1 MSEEY
6 LSRSEI
12 LKLIAEKKITAKEGL
27 RLLKET
33 KPWNEVQNQDSPSV
47 TKTFQPCW
55 EKSEISNEIT
65 NSETQDNTLLNN
77 MILFDYNGDIRN
89 AFIADPE
96 LEASPVILVT
106 PGEKFYK
113 FDAYTYEINPSE
125 KEDYN
130 RLFENLLE
138 EDILP
143 ERIVHLWAKTQFP
156 AAETGITHQLLVS
169 FYSLLFI
176 TQALLQLKIKN
187 QLRLL
192 FFYESQGKNEPLSA
206 AISGFAKTIYLENP
220 NYTFKVIA
228 VVQEATEE
236 DSVPQKENDKLNA
249 RLKMITRELISS
261 QKETEI
267 SYHAGNRYKR
277 KFQEIQ
283 LPPLQEDQLQ
293 IKQQGTYLITGGT
306 GGIGMI
312 IARYLAEYF
321 QGNLILTGRS
331 ILSALKKQELE
342 ELKRLGA
349 DVIYLRADVSKK
361 DDVNYLLEEG
371 TSKFGPI
378 NGIFHCAGVF
388 QDTLALNKQQET
400 IEEVFGPKIYGSIYI
415 SERLKSY
422 PVDFLVF
429 FSGLAGIFGNVG
441 QIDYSYANAFQ
452 DHYAGYLKKEL
463 PDTRIR
469 AINWPLWENGGMQI
483 EKQQKEWLW
492 ENYGLQAIGN
502 EKGMEVLLRALNSP
516 YEQIIVVQTE
526 KDKLEIIDGLLK
538 GAVKEADSAKTDLVT
553 TPADLSE
560 VTENYLKKILSKELK
575 LAESSFISTEP
586 WEKYGIN
593 SMSIV
598 KMTNKIEKDFGPVSK
613 TLFFEYQNLQELVQ
627 YFTESY
633 KEILLDKLLPNVQK
647 DSKPL
652 AGSSVQGKDTKEE
665 KRIGKNR
672 FFNVSAS
679 SNPERAIESNNKI
692 NSYKISSDSN
702 RNLINSYS
710 ESNCELTSKAPDI
723 PSVNPAVNSRIIN
736 NRNADDIAIIGI
748 SGKYPMAENLEEF
761 WENLKKGMDCITEI
775 PQERW
780 DYQKYY
786 NREKGIKDKAYS
798 KWGGFLSDYDMFD
811 PLFFGITPRDAEM
824 MDPQERL
831 FLEVTWQAMEDA
843 GYNLE
848 KLKGYEVGVYVGV
861 MYGHYQMFGAEETL
875 YGNPLALS
883 SSYASIA
890 NRVSYTLDLTGP
902 SIAIDTM
909 CSSSLTTIHFACES
923 IHSGECQM
931 AVAGGVNLT
940 IHPTKHQYLC
950 ANNFASTDGRCRSFG
965 EGGDGYVPGEGVGAL
980 ILKSLSQ
987 AEADGDHIYAVIKAS
1002 SINHGGRTNGYTV
1015 PNPKR
1020 QSELIAKTLEKAN
1033 INPRAISY
1041 LEAHGT
1047 GTSLGDPIEIT
1058 GLTKAFTKYT
1068 GEKQY
1073 CAIGSVKSNI
1083 GHGEAAA
1090 GIAGI
1095 TKIILQMKHKQLVP
1109 TLHSEATNPNIDFKN
1124 TPFYLQRG
1132 CSQWAQPAVEIEG
1145 EVKKCPRIA
1154 GISAFG
1160 AGGSNA
1166 HIILE
1171 EYTEK
1176 EPADEGT
1183 AKPQLIILS
1192 ARNKDRLKQYA
1203 KALCVYIENLNG
1215 KTEDGKSVLTQERN
1229 IHNLICGLTA
1239 QLLQVEALEVEKVGV
1254 LSELNL
1260 DIVKLNLLVERINQK
1275 LNIDV
1280 TVREV
1285 LENPTVDSIAAYLN
1299 DRYPNQIKNTGFLDE
1314 TQESDDTWTQPVK
1327 MREIAYT
1334 LQTGREEKDYR
1345 LAVIATDT
1353 KELHQKLIDFLKDR
1367 NENHSFVTGSIT
1379 EKKDISNKAFNAA
1392 HIEEGFQKED
1402 YMELAQRW
1410 VTGAKIDWNLFYAD
1424 KKPKALSLPTYPFE
1438 KKRYWYNSF
1447 QKKPETKER
1456 IPDERFLKERTP
1468 ADGTP
1473 FERILQE
1480 RTPADGISFERILQ
1494 ERTPA
1499 DEIPFERIL
1508 QERIPTERIPKE
1520 SSQVAKANT
1529 HNEIVSNG
1537 FEQELDFGYAES
1549 NYKGN
1554 EVSLQIIEESIAL
1567 ITMQDEKN
1575 RNMFAENLVL
1585 GLMAKFAQIK
1595 KDSRIKAIIV
1605 TGYENI
1611 FSMGGT
1617 QEQLL
1622 NIADQKN
1629 SFTDAPFLY
1638 RGLLEAPVPVITAI
1652 QGHAAGGGLLF
1663 GLFGDLV
1670 IMAKEGIYS
1679 AVFAKYGFT
1688 PGMGAT
1694 YILKE
1699 KFGINLS
1706 SEMMYTAKSY
1716 SGEELYQKGARV
1728 TFTKSRD
1735 VLKEAINI
1743 ARSLSEKPLITLK
1756 ILKSDLAGKILKEL
1770 PEYIRQE
1777 NLMHRQTFTKP
1788 EVKERIRH
1796 FYLEDKAFH
1805 TALKPEGDRME
1816 AEEKK
1821 SDFTADL
1828 GKMLEALEAGKI
1840 TPEEAVLFRHRVE
1853 RIRE

>member
-1 MSEEY
+1 MSEEK

-12 LKLIAEKKITAKEGL
+12 LKLIAEKKITSREGL
-27 RLLKET
+27 LLLKQN
-33 KPWNEVQNQDSPSV
+33 KPRDERQAPASSTL
-47 TKTFQPCW
+47 TKTFQSGWAKC
-55 EKSEISNEIT
+55 ELSQEIINPE
-65 NSETQDNTLLNN
+65 NRDNMSFNN
-77 MILFDYNGDIRN
+77 MILFDYNGDLRN

-96 LEASPVILVT
+96 LEASPLILVT

-125 KEDYN
+125 KEDYK
-130 RLFENLLE
+130 RFFENLLE
-138 EDILP
+138 EDIMP
-143 ERIVHLWAKTQFP
+143 ERIVHLWAKTQVP
-156 AAETGITHQLLVS
+156 VVETGISHQLEIS

-187 QLRLL
+187 QLKML
-192 FFYESQGKNEPLSA
+192 FLYNAQDKNEPFYA
-206 AISGFAKTIYLENP
+206 AMSGFAKTIQLENP
-220 NYTFKVIA
+220 NYILKVIA
-228 VVQEATEE
+228 AAKEREE
-236 DSVPQKENDKLNA
+236 GSASRKEKDKLKA
-249 RLKMITRELISS
+249 TLKVITRELISR

-267 SYHAGNRYKR
+267 KYYDGDRYMR
-277 KFQEIQ
+277 EYREIQ
-283 LPPLQEDQLQ
+283 LPPLQEGQPLL
-293 IKQQGTYLITGGT
+293 KQQGTYLITGGT

-321 QGNLILTGRS
+321 PGNIILTGRS
-331 ILSALKKQELE
+331 VLSALKKQELE
-342 ELKRLGA
+342 DLERLGA
-349 DVIYLRADVSKK
+349 AVIYLRADVSNKEEV
-361 DDVNYLLEEG
+361 DYLLEQG
-371 TSKFGPI
+371 TLKFGPI

-388 QDTLALNKQQET
+388 QDTLALNKQQEA

-422 PVDFLVF
+422 PVDFFVF
-429 FSGLAGIFGNVG
+429 FSGLASIFGNVG
-441 QIDYSYANAFQ
+441 QIDYAYANAFE
-452 DHYAGYLKKEL
+452 DHYARYLKKEL
-463 PDTRIR
+463 PGTRIR
-469 AINWPLWENGGMQI
+469 AINWPLWENGGMRI
-483 EKQQKEWLW
+483 EQQQKEWLE

-516 YEQIIVVQTE
+516 YEEVIVVQTE
-526 KDKLEIIDGLLK
+526 TAKLDIIEGLLK
-538 GAVKEADSAKTDLVT
+538 GAEMAPDSAKTDLVT
-553 TPADLSE
+553 TSAELGE
-560 VTENYLKKILSKELK
+560 ATENYLKKILAEELK
-575 LAESSFISTEP
+575 LAESCFISTEP

-627 YFTESY
+627 YFAESH
-633 KEILLDKLLPNVQK
+633 KEIILDKLVHNEQK
-647 DSKPL
+647 ASKPL
-652 AGSSVQGKDTKEE
+652 TASPLMGKDIKED
-665 KRIGKNR
+665 KKIGKNR
-672 FFNVSAS
+672 FFNVSPG
-679 SNPERAIESNNKI
+679 SNPERAREGNNKAK
-692 NSYKISSDSN
+692 NHK
-702 RNLINSYS
+702 
-710 ESNCELTSKAPDI
+710 
-723 PSVNPAVNSRIIN
+723 N
-736 NRNADDIAIIGI
+736 NTDIAIIGI

-761 WENLKKGMDCITEI
+761 WENLKTGRDCITEI

-780 DYQKYY
+780 DYQRYY
-786 NREKGIKDKAYS
+786 KKGKGIKDKAYS
-798 KWGGFLSDYDMFD
+798 KWGGFLADYDMFD

-843 GYNLE
+843 GYNLD

-875 YGNPLALS
+875 YGNPMALS

-890 NRVSYTLDLTGP
+890 NRVSYTLDFTGP

-980 ILKSLSQ
+980 LLKSLSQ

-1020 QSELIAKTLEKAN
+1020 QSELIVKTLEKAQ

-1073 CAIGSVKSNI
+1073 CAIGSVKSNV

-1095 TKIILQMKHKQLVP
+1095 TKILLQMKHKQLVP
-1109 TLHSEATNPNIDFKN
+1109 TLHSEITNPNINFEN
-1124 TPFYLQRG
+1124 TPFYLQRS
-1132 CSQWAQPAVEIEG
+1132 CSHWAQPTIELEG

-1171 EYTEK
+1171 EYIEK
-1176 EPADEGT
+1176 EAAET
-1183 AKPQLIILS
+1183 RTSKPQLIILS

-1203 KALCVYIENLNG
+1203 KALCVSIEKRSN
-1215 KTEDGKSVLTQERN
+1215 KTEDGKGTQPQTR
-1229 IHNLICGLTA
+1229 NLICGLIA
-1239 QLLQVEALEVEKVGV
+1239 ELLQVEALEVGSVGV
-1254 LSELNL
+1254 FSELNL
-1260 DIVKLNLLVERINQK
+1260 DIVKLNLLVERINQR
-1275 LNIDV
+1275 LNVDV
-1280 TVREV
+1280 TVRDVMEYA
-1285 LENPTVDSIAAYLN
+1285 TVDSLVLYLSS
-1299 DRYPNQIKNTGFLDE
+1299 RYPNQISKAGFLEEKQE
-1314 TQESDDTWTQPVK
+1314 TNDTWTQQIN

-1334 LQTGREEKDYR
+1334 LQTGREEKDFR
-1345 LAVIATDT
+1345 LAVIAADA
-1353 KELHQKLIDFLKDR
+1353 KKLQQKLKDFLKDR
-1367 NENHSFVTGSIT
+1367 NENNSFITGSVT
-1379 EKKDISNKAFNAA
+1379 EKKDYSLKDLPIVPIKESIHN
-1392 HIEEGFQKED
+1392 ED
-1402 YMELAQRW
+1402 YMEVAKLW
-1410 VTGAKIDWNLFYAD
+1410 VTGAKIDWNILYSD
-1424 KKPKALSLPTYPFE
+1424 EKPKTLSLPTYPFE
-1438 KKRYWYNSF
+1438 RKRYWYNSY
-1447 QKKPETKER
+1447 QKISET
-1456 IPDERFLKERTP
+1456 KERTP
-1468 ADGTP
+1468 A
-1473 FERILQE
+1473 ERIPAERITPE
-1480 RTPADGISFERILQ
+1480 RTPIERVSQ
-1494 ERTPA
+1494 ES
-1499 DEIPFERIL
+1499 
-1508 QERIPTERIPKE
+1508 IPKE
-1520 SSQVAKANT
+1520 SGQVIITNPQ
-1529 HNEIVSNG
+1529 NEFVSNG
-1537 FEQELDFGYAES
+1537 FEQELDLVYAES
-1549 NYKGN
+1549 KYKGN

-1567 ITMQDEKN
+1567 ITMQDENN

-1585 GLMAKFAQIK
+1585 GLMARFAQVK
-1595 KDSRIKAIIV
+1595 KDPRIKAIIV

-1622 NIADQKN
+1622 NIAEQKN

-1663 GLFGDLV
+1663 GLFGDIV

-1706 SEMMYTAKSY
+1706 TEMMYTAKSY

-1728 TFTKSRD
+1728 TFAKGKD
-1735 VLKEAINI
+1735 VLKEALSI
-1743 ARSLSEKPLITLK
+1743 ARALSEKPLITLK
-1756 ILKSDLAGKILKEL
+1756 TLKQDLAGKILREL

-1788 EVKERIRH
+1788 EVKERIRY
-1796 FYLEDKAFH
+1796 FYLEDRAFNTAIKA
-1805 TALKPEGDRME
+1805 EGDKRE

-1840 TPEEAVLFRHRVE
+1840 TPEEAVLFRHGIE
-1853 RIRE
+1853 RTRE